1 MKNYKVGI
9 ILGTL
14 SIISTL
20 MIVRIPIG
28 DKMVAIGFLPGM
40 VLSIIGLILTRSNK
54 EKYKMKVSLIL
65 NIIAIILSVISL
77 ILGIMNGFIVNA

>member
-20 MIVRIPIG
+20 MIVRVPIG

-40 VLSIIGLILTRSNK
+40 VLSIVGLILTKSNK

-65 NIIAIILSVISL
+65 NTIAIILSVISL
-77 ILGIMNGFIVNA
+77 IWGIVNGFIVNA

>member
-1 MKNYKVGI
+1 MKNYNVGI

-20 MIVRIPIG
+20 MIVRVPIG

-40 VLSIIGLILTRSNK
+40 VLSIVGIILTKSNK
-54 EKYKMKVSLIL
+54 EKYKLKVSLIL
-65 NIIAIILSVISL
+65 NTIAIILSVISL
-77 ILGIMNGFIVNA
+77 ISGIVNGFIVNA

>member
-9 ILGTL
+9 VLGTL

-20 MIVRIPIG
+20 MIVRVPIG

-40 VLSIIGLILTRSNK
+40 VLSIVGLILTKSNK

-65 NIIAIILSVISL
+65 NTIAIILSVISL
-77 ILGIMNGFIVNA
+77 IWGIMNGFIVNA

>member
-20 MIVRIPIG
+20 LIVRVPIG

-40 VLSIIGLILTRSNK
+40 ILSIVGIILTKSNK
-54 EKYKMKVSLIL
+54 EKYKLKVSLIL
-65 NIIAIILSVISL
+65 NTIAIILSVISL
-77 ILGIMNGFIVNA
+77 ILGIVNGFIVNA

>member
-1 MKNYKVGI
+1 MKNYKLGI

-20 MIVRIPIG
+20 MIVRVPIG

-40 VLSIIGLILTRSNK
+40 VLSIVGIILTKSNK
-54 EKYKMKVSLIL
+54 EKYKLKVSLIL
-65 NIIAIILSVISL
+65 NTIAIILSVISL
-77 ILGIMNGFIVNA
+77 ILGIVNGFIVNA

>member
-20 MIVRIPIG
+20 MIVRLPIG

-40 VLSIIGLILTRSNK
+40 ILSIVGIILTKSNK
-54 EKYKMKVSLIL
+54 EKYKLKVSLIL
-65 NIIAIILSVISL
+65 NTIAIILSVISL
-77 ILGIMNGFIVNA
+77 ILGIVNGFIVNA

>member
-20 MIVRIPIG
+20 MIVRMPIG

-40 VLSIIGLILTRSNK
+40 ILSIVGIILTKSNK
-54 EKYKMKVSLIL
+54 EKYKLKVSLIL
-65 NIIAIILSVISL
+65 NTIAIILSIISL
-77 ILGIMNGFIVNA
+77 ISGIVNGFIVNA

>member
-20 MIVRIPIG
+20 MIVRVPIG

-40 VLSIIGLILTRSNK
+40 ILSIVGIILTKSNK
-54 EKYKMKVSLIL
+54 EKYKLKVSLIL
-65 NIIAIILSVISL
+65 NTIAIILSVISL
-77 ILGIMNGFIVNA
+77 ILGIVNGFIVNA

>member
-20 MIVRIPIG
+20 LIVRVPIG

-40 VLSIIGLILTRSNK
+40 VLSIVGIILTKSNK
-54 EKYKMKVSLIL
+54 EKYKIKVSLIL
-65 NIIAIILSVISL
+65 NTIAIILSVISL
-77 ILGIMNGFIVNA
+77 ISGIVKGFIVNV

>member
-20 MIVRIPIG
+20 MIVRVPIG

-40 VLSIIGLILTRSNK
+40 VLSIVGIILTKSNK
-54 EKYKMKVSLIL
+54 EKYKLKVSLIL
-65 NIIAIILSVISL
+65 NTIAIILSVISL
-77 ILGIMNGFIVNA
+77 ISGIVNGFIVNA

>member
-20 MIVRIPIG
+20 MIVRLPIG

-40 VLSIIGLILTRSNK
+40 ILSIVGIILTKSNK
-54 EKYKMKVSLIL
+54 EKYKLKVSLIL
-65 NIIAIILSVISL
+65 NTIAIILSVISL
-77 ILGIMNGFIVNA
+77 ILGIVNGFIVNT

>member
-20 MIVRIPIG
+20 IIVRVPIG

-40 VLSIIGLILTRSNK
+40 VLSIVGLILTKSNK

-65 NIIAIILSVISL
+65 NAIAIILSVISL
-77 ILGIMNGFIVNA
+77 IWGMVNGFIVNA

>member
-9 ILGTL
+9 ILGIL

-20 MIVRIPIG
+20 LIVRVPIG

-40 VLSIIGLILTRSNK
+40 VLSIVGIILTKSNK
-54 EKYKMKVSLIL
+54 EKYKLKVSLII

-77 ILGIMNGFIVNA
+77 ILGIVNGFIVNA

>member
-20 MIVRIPIG
+20 LIVRVPIG

-40 VLSIIGLILTRSNK
+40 ILSIVGIILTKSNK
-54 EKYKMKVSLIL
+54 EKYKLKVSLIL
-65 NIIAIILSVISL
+65 NTIAIIYN
-77 ILGIMNGFIVNA
+77 ILF

>member
-20 MIVRIPIG
+20 MIVRVPIG

-40 VLSIIGLILTRSNK
+40 ILSIVGIILTKSNK
-54 EKYKMKVSLIL
+54 KKYKLKVSLIL
-65 NIIAIILSVISL
+65 NTIAIILSVISL
-77 ILGIMNGFIVNA
+77 ILGIVNGFIVNA

>member
-20 MIVRIPIG
+20 MIVRLPIG

-40 VLSIIGLILTRSNK
+40 
-54 EKYKMKVSLIL
+54 
-65 NIIAIILSVISL
+65 ILSFLAVSTL
-77 ILGIMNGFIVNA
+77 VWPSKVVGERFRGNEGGILYLPKYSSFRG

>member
-20 MIVRIPIG
+20 MIVRVPIG

-40 VLSIIGLILTRSNK
+40 VLSIVGLILTKSNK

-65 NIIAIILSVISL
+65 NTIAIILSVISL
-77 ILGIMNGFIVNA
+77 ILGIVNGFIVNA

>member
-20 MIVRIPIG
+20 MIVRVPIG

-40 VLSIIGLILTRSNK
+40 VLSIVGIILTKSNK
-54 EKYKMKVSLIL
+54 EKYKLKVSLII
-65 NIIAIILSVISL
+65 NTIAIILSVISL
-77 ILGIMNGFIVNA
+77 ISGIVNGFIVNA

>member
-20 MIVRIPIG
+20 MIVRVPIG

-40 VLSIIGLILTRSNK
+40 ILSIVGIILTKSNK
-54 EKYKMKVSLIL
+54 EKYKLKVSLIL
-65 NIIAIILSVISL
+65 NTIAIILSIISL
-77 ILGIMNGFIVNA
+77 ISGIVNGFIVNA